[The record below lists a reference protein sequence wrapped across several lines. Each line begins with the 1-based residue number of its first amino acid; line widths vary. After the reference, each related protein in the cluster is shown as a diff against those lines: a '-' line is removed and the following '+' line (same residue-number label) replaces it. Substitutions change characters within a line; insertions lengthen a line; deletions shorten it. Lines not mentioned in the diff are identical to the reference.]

1 MSIIALALAV
11 ALQVGPPDA
20 AMVPEP
26 TAAADIQR
34 SQDELAEVNAVIDAM
49 HAAAS
54 RADGPTYFAQFAP
67 WARFVGTDAGEHWS
81 LEQFR
86 AYAEPFFARG
96 KGWTYRPHD
105 RTVMSVGD
113 VFFFDEKLTNDSYG
127 ELRGS
132 GVLLRDA
139 SGQFRIQ
146 QYVLSFTVPNEA
158 SKAVVDV
165 IAEQQAA
172 AATASDAAAVADQAR
187 H

>member
-1 MSIIALALAV
+1 MSVIALALAI

-20 AMVPEP
+20 AMVPAPP
-26 TAAADIQR
+26 TAADFQR
-34 SQDELAEVNAVIDAM
+34 DQATLAEVNGVIDAM

-67 WARFVGTDAGEHWS
+67 YARFIGTDAGEHWT

-86 AYAEPFFARG
+86 AYAEPWFAQG
-96 KGWTYRPHD
+96 KGWTYHPHD

-132 GVLLRDA
+132 GVLLRDTD
-139 SGQFRIQ
+139 GRFRIQ
-146 QYVLSFTVPNEA
+146 QYVLSFTVPNDA
-158 SKAVVDV
+158 SKDVVAA
-165 IAEQQAA
+165 IAGH
-172 AATASDAAAVADQAR
+172 TA